1 MPRRAISEV
10 AEEFGG
16 IQISTARDRVLKH
29 ERGLKEAYRDE
40 VELRMGKERWK
51 FVKDFNR
58 LVSGESNV
66 VAAMGSV
73 QKDFVDSWT
82 EQDYQDMGVTKK
94 RY

>member
-10 AEEFGG
+10 TEELGG
-16 IQISTARDRVLKH
+16 IQISTARDTVFKH
-29 ERGLKEAYRDE
+29 ERGLKGAYHDE
-40 VELRMGKERWK
+40 VKLRSGKEKWK

-73 QKDFVDSWT
+73 
-82 EQDYQDMGVTKK
+82 
-94 RY
+94 